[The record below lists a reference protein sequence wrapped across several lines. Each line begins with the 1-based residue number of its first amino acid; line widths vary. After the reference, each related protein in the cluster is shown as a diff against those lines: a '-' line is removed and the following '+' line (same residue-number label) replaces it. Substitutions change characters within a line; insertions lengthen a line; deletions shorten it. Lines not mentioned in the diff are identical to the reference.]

1 MNGRSRDV
9 YSRIGPAVCY
19 PCGGDRIFSTLRQLN
34 NHLNSH
40 RELGP
45 RARAEARDQARF
57 DAGWFPTPRVPL
69 ATRLVVPGEAE

>member
-1 MNGRSRDV
+1 MNGRSRDA

-19 PCGGDRIFSTLRQLN
+19 PCGGDKVFSTLRQLI
-34 NHLNSH
+34 NHLNGH

-57 DAGWFPTPRVPL
+57 NAGWFAQPRVPL
-69 ATRLVVPGEAE
+69 ATRVAVPMEAE